1 MRALQASAR
10 AVSSTL
16 TAMGGDEHTQL
27 LVLAVAIGA
36 AAGGAVLVFYK
47 AIDVIQQIVL
57 RVALGTAMAPAVLIP
72 AFVALGLV
80 VSRALVRWGAGGS
93 RGENIPD
100 VMYRVTVKGGVI
112 HSVPVLVKSLAAAA
126 VIGTGGSVGA
136 EGPVVVLGAAAGSRI
151 GRWGRASPN
160 RRRTL
165 VGCGAAAGISAAF
178 NAPIAGVIF
187 GVEKIL
193 GSAGG
198 MALGPFV
205 VASILAATVGRA
217 AFGDHPVMTLP
228 TEFGVGSPWQ
238 LLLYVG
244 LGLLTG
250 VAAVAYSRGVWKTQ
264 DLFARVRFGWVQVA
278 LGALIVGGLDLA
290 FRADLWGRG
299 HESLDLGI
307 VAVRS
312 APFLLALATAKL
324 VATAVT
330 FGAGGT
336 GGLFTPA
343 LFIGATLGGAYG
355 VAIVQLL
362 PGTDL
367 APGALALVG
376 MAGLVSGATHAP
388 LTAIMMVFEM
398 TGDYGLILPL
408 MLTSVLAYG
417 IARRLHSESVY
428 TEWLVRRGVV
438 LTHGADG
445 AVLARLPVHECL
457 HRHAVVIPE
466 GANLRQMVELI
477 GGSRQTEFPVVDTD
491 RRLVGMVTQASV
503 REALEEGE
511 RLGTIL
517 LAADLAVPERDPL
530 TSEDTLLTALRRL
543 GGREVSLLPVV
554 QPEDRERLEG
564 TVSRQDLMAA
574 YERAL
579 TAEGH

>member
-1 MRALQASAR
+1 M
-10 AVSSTL
+10 SSTL
-16 TAMGGDEHTQL
+16 TAMGSDEHTQL

-36 AAGGAVLVFYK
+36 AAGGAVLVLYK
-47 AIDVIQQIVL
+47 AIDVIQQFVL
-57 RVALGTAMAPAVLIP
+57 RGALNGPLPAALLIP
-72 AFVALGLV
+72 TFVGLGLAAC
-80 VSRALVRWGAGGS
+80 RALVRWGAKGS

-100 VMYRVTVKGGVI
+100 VMYRATIKGGVI
-112 HSVPVLVKSLAAAA
+112 PSRPVAVKTLAAAI

-136 EGPVVVLGAAAGSRI
+136 EGPVVVLGAAAASRI
-151 GRWGRASPN
+151 GRWLRASPN
-160 RRRTL
+160 RLRTL

-205 VASILAATVGRA
+205 VASIIAATVGRL
-217 AFGDHPVMTLP
+217 AFGNHPVLTLP
-228 TEFGVGSPWQ
+228 TEFGVGSHWE

-244 LGLLTG
+244 LGVLTG
-250 VAAVAYSRGVWKTQ
+250 VVSVVYSRGVWKTQ
-264 DLFARVRFGWVQVA
+264 DLFAKLRSGWLAVV
-278 LGALIVGGLDLA
+278 LGALIIGGLDLA
-290 FRADLWGRG
+290 FRADLWGHG
-299 HESLDLGI
+299 HEAMDLGI
-307 VAVRS
+307 VAARS
-312 APFLLALATAKL
+312 ALFLLALAGAKL

-330 FGAGGT
+330 FGAGGV
-336 GGLFTPA
+336 GGVFTPA

-355 VAIVQLL
+355 VAMQNLL
-362 PGTDL
+362 PASQF

-417 IARRLHSESVY
+417 IARRLHPESIY

-438 LTHGADG
+438 LTHGADA
-445 AVLARLPVHECL
+445 AVLARLPVQECL
-457 HRHAVVIPE
+457 NRDTVVIPE
-466 GANLRQMVELI
+466 GATLKQIVALT
-477 GGSRQTEFPVVDTD
+477 GGSRQTDFPVVDVD
-491 RRLVGMVTQASV
+491 RRLVGMLTQTGV
-503 REALEEGE
+503 REALANGDGI
-511 RLGTIL
+511 GTIL
-517 LAADLAVPERDPL
+517 IAGDLALPEREAL

-543 GGREVSLLPVV
+543 GARDVNLLPVV
-554 QPEDRERLEG
+554 SPDDRERLVG

-579 TAEGH
+579 LAEGH

>member
-1 MRALQASAR
+1 
-10 AVSSTL
+10 
-16 TAMGGDEHTQL
+16 
-27 LVLAVAIGA
+27 
-36 AAGGAVLVFYK
+36 
-47 AIDVIQQIVL
+47 
-57 RVALGTAMAPAVLIP
+57 
-72 AFVALGLV
+72 
-80 VSRALVRWGAGGS
+80 
-93 RGENIPD
+93 
-100 VMYRVTVKGGVI
+100 MYRVTVKGGVI
-112 HSVPVLVKSLAAAA
+112 RSVPVLAKSLGAAA

-151 GRWGRASPN
+151 GRWLRASPN
-160 RRRTL
+160 RLRTL

-193 GSAGG
+193 GAAGG

-217 AFGDHPVMTLP
+217 AFGNHPVMTLP
-228 TEFGVGSPWQ
+228 TEFGVGSAWH

-250 VAAVAYSRGVWKTQ
+250 VISVAYSRGVWKTQ
-264 DLFARVRFGWVQVA
+264 DLFARLRPAWVQVA

-307 VAVRS
+307 VSARS
-312 APFLLALATAKL
+312 ALFLLGLAAAKL

-336 GGLFTPA
+336 GGVFTPA

-355 VAIVQLL
+355 VAMRQLL
-362 PGTDL
+362 PGADL

-417 IARRLHSESVY
+417 IARRLHPESIY

-438 LTHGADG
+438 LSHGADA

-457 HRHAVVIPE
+457 NRQAVVIPE
-466 GANLRQMVELI
+466 ASSLPQIVASI
-477 GGSRQTEFPVVDTD
+477 GGSQQTEFPVVDAD
-491 RRLVGMVTQASV
+491 RRLVGMVTQATV

-530 TSEDTLLTALRRL
+530 TSDDTLLTALRRL
-543 GGREVSLLPVV
+543 GGREVTLLPVV
-554 QPEDRERLEG
+554 HPDDRERLEG
-564 TVSRQDLMAA
+564 TVSRHDVMAA

-579 TAEGH
+579 TAEGP